1 MIEYPMPGQV
11 PDLYKGFREELG
23 NIEKRKQEKEAR
35 GLELASMIEMADQS
49 TMFGGDYSE
58 AQQMAQ
64 WMTDH
69 IDDFTD
75 SKEGIIE
82 FRQMAQQLNGFI
94 DASEAYKKQNF
105 GTAQGGLA
113 QGTWTGRSARKAAG
127 IDPYEKD
134 GFMDVRKNEDYEMT
148 YMALNQERK
157 LQVDENG
164 RPRLSQQGRIENPFM
179 PKLEELPFEGGFEW
193 FESNSKGYSFPEGP
207 KDAKNWIEAKADD
220 PKLLRKIAKAWKEAS
235 GNPGDLES
243 LMEEDKFMRAAKKQ
257 FTDDAMRSFHTHYA
271 PPKPEVVKV
280 DEDKTLFGRF
290 KKLTAGQ
297 FDPGDMPGISTRGEE
312 GVPPL
317 GPGLGGM
324 QSPVPALTTG
334 FDSMYELA
342 KPITG
347 MAIGEDREVVG
358 FNVDAFSNMYVV
370 IREPG
375 QIGGED
381 DTENLIKS
389 DEPGMVLRTVKVEVG
404 SPLSETLNA
413 YIDSDIQQAIMNL
426 SKRNIEGLP
435 PVGLSEAEHAAAA
448 AASIASGGDGSYD
461 ARDYLYNSGGIFNSA
476 MAFR

>member
-1 MIEYPMPGQV
+1 MIKYPMPGQV
-11 PDLYKGFREELG
+11 PDLFKGFREELG
-23 NIEKRKQEKEAR
+23 NIEKRKQEREAR

-82 FRQMAQQLNGFI
+82 FRQMAQQLNNFI

-105 GTAQGGLA
+105 GTAQAGLS
-113 QGTWTGRSARKAAG
+113 QGTWMGHSGRKASG
-127 IDPYEKD
+127 VDPYEKD
-134 GFMDVRKNEDYEMT
+134 GFMDVKKNEDYEMT

-157 LQVDENG
+157 LQIDENG

-179 PKLEELPFEGGFEW
+179 PRLEEVPFEGGFEW
-193 FESNSKGYSFPEGP
+193 FETNSKGHSFPEGP
-207 KDAKNWIEAKADD
+207 KDARDWIRAKAED
-220 PKLLRKIAKAWKEAS
+220 PKLLRKIVKSWKEAS
-235 GNPGDLES
+235 GNPRKLEV
-243 LMEEDKFMRAAKKQ
+243 LMGEEDFVEQAKKQ
-257 FTDDAMRSFHTHYA
+257 FTEDAMRSFHTHYA
-271 PPKPEVVKV
+271 PPKPEVEKV
-280 DEDKTLFGRF
+280 DEDKTLLGRF
-290 KKLTAGQ
+290 RKLTAGQ
-297 FDPGDMPGISTRGEE
+297 FDPGDMPEISTRGEE
-312 GVPPL
+312 EVPPL

-324 QSPVPALTTG
+324 QSSVPALTTG

-342 KPITG
+342 KPIE
-347 MAIGEDREVVG
+347 ALSLGEDREIVG

-375 QIGGED
+375 QISESS
-381 DTENLIKS
+381 DTEGIVKS
-389 DEPGMVLRTVKVEVG
+389 DEQGMVLRTIKVEAD
-404 SPLSETLNA
+404 SMLSRTLDD
-413 YIDSDIQQAIMNL
+413 YIDSDIQQALMNL

-435 PVGLSEAEHAAAA
+435 PVGLSEAEHAAAVA
-448 AASIASGGDGSYD
+448 ESKASGGDGSYD
-461 ARDYLYNSGGIFNSA
+461 ARDYLYNSGGIFDSA